1 MCEQVAS
8 QRGLSRRVMVV
19 DDSAMLRELLS
30 NSLTAFGYEV
40 VARAADGQ
48 EAVELFSKLRP
59 DAVLLDIK
67 MPNFDGWY
75 ALQRILELDPNTIV
89 IMLTAEKESEV
100 RELCSKRGAKGFLHK
115 PFVMDRLHEEI
126 RMLMGVANIAKANG
140 EVSDEYY
147 QYWVKPKVSFPH
159 KVDGED

>member
-1 MCEQVAS
+1 
-8 QRGLSRRVMVV
+8 MVV

-30 NSLTAFGYEV
+30 NSLSSFGYDV
-40 VARAADGQ
+40 VARASDGQ
-48 EAVELFSKLRP
+48 EAVELFEEFRP

-67 MPNFDGWY
+67 MPNYDGWY
-75 ALQRILELDPNTIV
+75 ALERILQLDPNTVV
-89 IMLTAEKESEV
+89 IMLTAEDESEV
-100 RELCSKRGAKGFLHK
+100 RSLCSERGAKGFLHK

-126 RMLMGVANIAKANG
+126 RMLMGVRSIAQANG
-140 EVSDEYY
+140 QVSDEYY